1 MAGPSE
7 IIPPQGSN
15 LARSEPTPQR
25 LSPPAS
31 PQAEALTEIERKIL
45 DFMVQYLRANTYQ
58 PSIRE
63 IGRRFGIKS
72 TKTVSEHLHALAEK
86 GYLERD
92 SARSRGVRIL
102 GVDLSTNTVA
112 IPCYTELPTDP
123 VAAGRDEGAQTVSID
138 RSLGGEEG
146 CFFLRARGSDLALLG
161 VEDGDLV
168 LISPVT
174 TQGAEDGS
182 VVLART
188 GGGSLFHRVRK
199 NGHGLTLESLG
210 PSGERVMVDDQ
221 RRVPFLGR
229 VAGFFRRVDE
239 GPLPGPTRH

>member
-1 MAGPSE
+1 M
-7 IIPPQGSN
+7 
-15 LARSEPTPQR
+15 ARSEPTPQR
-25 LSPPAS
+25 LRPSAS
-31 PQAEALTEIERKIL
+31 PRAEALTEIERKIL

-112 IPCYTELPTDP
+112 VPCFAEVPADP
-123 VAAGRDEGAQTVSID
+123 AEAARAEATQTISID

-146 CFFLRARGSDLALLG
+146 SFFLRARGSALAILG
-161 VEDGDLV
+161 VEEGDLILV
-168 LISPVT
+168 SPVT
-174 TQGAEDGS
+174 AQAAEDGA

-199 NGHGLTLESLG
+199 NGQGVALESLG
-210 PSGERVMVDDQ
+210 ASREVVAVEDV
-221 RRVPFLGR
+221 RRTPLLGR
-229 VAGFFRRVDE
+229 VAGFYRRVDD
-239 GPLPGPTRH
+239 GPVPGPTRH

>member
-1 MAGPSE
+1 M
-7 IIPPQGSN
+7 
-15 LARSEPTPQR
+15 ARSEPTSQR
-25 LSPPAS
+25 LGPVAS
-31 PQAEALTEIERKIL
+31 PKAEALTDIERRIL

-92 SARSRGVRIL
+92 SSRSRGVRIL

-123 VAAGRDEGAQTVSID
+123 AAAARDEGAQTVSID

-146 CFFLRARGSDLALLG
+146 SFFLRARGSDLALLG
-161 VEDGDLV
+161 VEEGDLV
-168 LISPVT
+168 LVSPVT
-174 TQGAEDGS
+174 PQNAAEGS

-188 GGGSLFHRVRK
+188 GGASLFHRVRK
-199 NGHGLTLESLG
+199 TGRGLTLESLG
-210 PSGERVMVDDQ
+210 SSGEQVVVDDAGK
-221 RRVPFLGR
+221 VPLLGR
-229 VAGFFRRVDE
+229 VAGFFRRVHE

>member
-1 MAGPSE
+1 L
-7 IIPPQGSN
+7 PQ
-15 LARSEPTPQR
+15 T
-25 LSPPAS
+25 
-31 PQAEALTEIERKIL
+31 EALNEIERKIL

-112 IPCYTELPTDP
+112 VPCFSEVPTDP
-123 VAAGRDEGAQTVSID
+123 AEAARADATQTISID
-138 RSLGGEEG
+138 RSLGGDEG
-146 CFFLRARGSDLALLG
+146 SFFVRARGSSLALLG
-161 VEDGDLV
+161 VEDGDLILV
-168 LISPVT
+168 SPVT
-174 TQGAEDGS
+174 AEAAQDGA

-188 GGGSLFHRVRK
+188 GSDSLFHRVRK
-199 NGHGLTLESLG
+199 NGQGVTLESLG
-210 PSGERVMVDDQ
+210 PKGEEVAVEDV
-221 RRVPFLGR
+221 RRVRLLRR
-229 VAGFFRRVDE
+229 VAGFYRRVDD